1 MKLLFI
7 TILTFY
13 GFLGFSQGNEKE
25 LLAQE
30 YMNAGQYDKAIVLFE
45 EIYSKNSSTYIY
57 DSYLECLL
65 KTEDWKAA
73 EKLIQKHKRNNPLI
87 PRFYVDEGYVQ
98 LLQNNIK
105 QSDKIFNDAIKW
117 AISSEQLIIDLSNA
131 FQIRELNNWAI
142 QTLSAGKKQ
151 FPQSTTLKIQLAG
164 LYMKAGK
171 YSEMLDEYFILL
183 ENPFFGVEELQKH
196 IQSLLMEDRD
206 GQISITF
213 KNKLLEKIQKYP
225 SNPDYNRLLVWN
237 YELNGEFEKAFIQ
250 AKAYDKRT
258 KNDGDFSFDVAQLC
272 VSNKNYTIAED
283 ALSFIVSLGSDKSLF
298 DDANDLLLEVKY
310 LKLTDNPASQKS
322 DFISLSE
329 ELKQSLNNSTYKRN
343 RYKTLMRLAY
353 IEAFYISQ
361 PDAALSH
368 LNQIINT
375 PGYQPYE
382 YANAKMLQ
390 GDIMLLK
397 DEVWEASLLYSQV
410 EKAFKNDTL
419 GFYAKFKNARLYYF
433 LGEFDYASAQL
444 EILRGATSKLI
455 ANDAME
461 LFLVIQEN
469 VDEDSSYVPLEKFAK
484 ANMLAFCL
492 KYDDALLVL
501 DTILKSFPNHPILDD
516 AIYKRAEIYMALK
529 QYDKAASELKTIISA
544 YYYDILADNALFM
557 LGNIYEYYIPDKE
570 QAMKYY
576 LQLISDFPGSI
587 LINDARQHYRAI
599 RGDNL
604 N

>member
-30 YMNAGQYDKAIVLFE
+30 YMNAGHHDKAIVLFE

>member
-322 DFISLSE
+322 DFIALSE

>member
-1 MKLLFI
+1 
-7 TILTFY
+7 LTFY

-322 DFISLSE
+322 DFIALSE

>member
-1 MKLLFI
+1 M
-7 TILTFY
+7 
-13 GFLGFSQGNEKE
+13 
-25 LLAQE
+25 
-30 YMNAGQYDKAIVLFE
+30 
-45 EIYSKNSSTYIY
+45 
-57 DSYLECLL
+57 
-65 KTEDWKAA
+65 
-73 EKLIQKHKRNNPLI
+73 
-87 PRFYVDEGYVQ
+87 
-98 LLQNNIK
+98 
-105 QSDKIFNDAIKW
+105 
-117 AISSEQLIIDLSNA
+117 
-131 FQIRELNNWAI
+131 
-142 QTLSAGKKQ
+142 
-151 FPQSTTLKIQLAG
+151 
-164 LYMKAGK
+164 LY
-171 YSEMLDEYFILL
+171 EYFILL

-196 IQSLLMEDRD
+196 IQSLLIEDID
-206 GQISITF
+206 WQISITF

-329 ELKQSLNNSTYKRN
+329 ELKQSFNNSTYKRN

-397 DEVWEASLLYSQV
+397 DEVWEASLLYSHV

-516 AIYKRAEIYMALK
+516 AIYTRAEIYMALK